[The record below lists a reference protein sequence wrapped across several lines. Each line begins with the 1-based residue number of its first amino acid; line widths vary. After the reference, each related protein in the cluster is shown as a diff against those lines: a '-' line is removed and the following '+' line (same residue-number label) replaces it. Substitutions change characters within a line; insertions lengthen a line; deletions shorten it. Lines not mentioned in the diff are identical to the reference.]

1 MRHRSE
7 VARRAAVALVGLG
20 LLSLGACAS
29 AARPDAMTVLPSTIT
44 IAQAGDFGHGA
55 IKIANVSGGTETNPL
70 LWSEVASGDF
80 RQALENSL
88 KAAGY
93 LGATA
98 DAPLSLTASMLELKQ
113 PMAGFD
119 MSVTSRVRYSVTD
132 SSGRIV
138 FDDTVAATGTA
149 RMGESLIGME
159 RLRLAN
165 EYAIRE
171 NIKAFIERF
180 RTRTAR

>member
-1 MRHRSE
+1 MF
-7 VARRAAVALVGLG
+7 RRAAVVAVSLG

-29 AARPDAMTVLPSTIT
+29 AARPEAMTVLPSTVT
-44 IAQAGDFGHGA
+44 AARAGDVGYQA
-55 IKIANVSGGTETNPL
+55 VRIVNVSGGTETNPL

-80 RQALENSL
+80 REALESSL
-88 KAAGY
+88 KATGY
-93 LGATA
+93 LGATDA
-98 DAPLSLTASMLELKQ
+98 APLSLTAAMLELKQ

-119 MSVTSRVRYSVTD
+119 MSVTSRVRYTVVD
-132 SSGRIV
+132 VSGRIV

-149 RMGESLIGME
+149 KMGEALIGTE

-180 RTRTAR
+180 RTHTAR

>member
-1 MRHRSE
+1 MI
-7 VARRAAVALVGLG
+7 RRAALVALSLG

-29 AARPDAMTVLPSTIT
+29 AARPEAMTVLPSTV
-44 IAQAGDFGHGA
+44 AAAKAGDFGHEA
-55 IKIANVSGGTETNPL
+55 IRIANVSGGTDTNPL

-80 RQALENSL
+80 RQALESSL
-88 KAAGY
+88 RATGY

-98 DAPLSLTASMLELKQ
+98 SAPLSLTAAMLELKQ
-113 PMAGFD
+113 PMAGLD

-132 SSGRIV
+132 ASGRIV

-149 RMGESLIGME
+149 KMSEAFVGTE

-180 RTRTAR
+180 RAHTAR

>member
-1 MRHRSE
+1 ML
-7 VARRAAVALVGLG
+7 RRAAVVAVSLG

-29 AARPDAMTVLPSTIT
+29 AARPEAMTVLPSTVT
-44 IAQAGDFGHGA
+44 AARSGDVGYQAVR
-55 IKIANVSGGTETNPL
+55 IVNVSGGTETNPL

-80 RQALENSL
+80 REALESSL
-88 KAAGY
+88 KATGY
-93 LGATA
+93 LGATDA
-98 DAPLSLTASMLELKQ
+98 APLSLTAAMLELKQ
-113 PMAGFD
+113 PMAGLD
-119 MSVTSRVRYSVTD
+119 MSVTSRVRYTVVD
-132 SSGRIV
+132 ASGRMV

-149 RMGESLIGME
+149 KMGEALIGTE

-180 RTRTAR
+180 RTHTAR

>member
-1 MRHRSE
+1 VIRHAVVV
-7 VARRAAVALVGLG
+7 VASLG

-29 AARPDAMTVLPSTIT
+29 AARPEAMAVLPSTV
-44 IAQAGDFGHGA
+44 AAAKAGDVGYQA
-55 IKIANVSGGTETNPL
+55 VKIANVSGGTATNPL

-80 RQALENSL
+80 RQALESSL
-88 KAAGY
+88 KATGY

-98 DAPLSLTASMLELKQ
+98 DAPLSLTAAMLELKQ
-113 PMAGFD
+113 PMAGLD

-132 SSGRIV
+132 ASGRIV

-149 RMGESLIGME
+149 KFGEALAGAE
-159 RLRLAN
+159 RLRMAN

-180 RTRTAR
+180 RAHTAR

>member
-1 MRHRSE
+1 MIRR
-7 VARRAAVALVGLG
+7 VAVVAVSLG

-29 AARPDAMTVLPSTIT
+29 AARPDAMTVLPSTV
-44 IAQAGDFGHGA
+44 AAAKAGDVGYQA
-55 IKIANVSGGTETNPL
+55 VKIVNVSGGTDTNPL

-80 RQALENSL
+80 RLALENSL
-88 KAAGY
+88 KATGY
-93 LGATA
+93 LGAT
-98 DAPLSLTASMLELKQ
+98 DTDPLSLTAAMLELKQ
-113 PMAGFD
+113 PMVGLD

-132 SSGRIV
+132 ASGKLI
-138 FDDTVAATGTA
+138 FDDTIAATGTA
-149 RMGESLIGME
+149 KMGEAFVGTE

-180 RTRTAR
+180 RTHTAR

>member
-1 MRHRSE
+1 MIRR
-7 VARRAAVALVGLG
+7 VAVVAVSLG

-29 AARPDAMTVLPSTIT
+29 AARPDAMTVLPSTV
-44 IAQAGDFGHGA
+44 AAAKAGDVGYQA
-55 IKIANVSGGTETNPL
+55 VKIVNVSGGTDTNPL

-80 RQALENSL
+80 RLALENSL
-88 KAAGY
+88 KATGY
-93 LGATA
+93 LGATET
-98 DAPLSLTASMLELKQ
+98 APLSLTAAMLELKQ
-113 PMAGFD
+113 PMVGLD

-132 SSGRIV
+132 ASGKLI
-138 FDDTVAATGTA
+138 FDDIIAATGTA
-149 RMGESLIGME
+149 KMSEAFVGTE

-180 RTRTAR
+180 RTHTAR

>member
-1 MRHRSE
+1 MI
-7 VARRAAVALVGLG
+7 RRAAVVAVSLG

-29 AARPDAMTVLPSTIT
+29 AARPEAMTVLPSTIT
-44 IAQAGDFGHGA
+44 AAKAGDVGYQA
-55 IKIANVSGGTETNPL
+55 VKIVNVSGGTATNPL

-80 RQALENSL
+80 RQALESSL
-88 KAAGY
+88 KVAGY
-93 LGATA
+93 LGATEA
-98 DAPLSLTASMLELKQ
+98 APLSLTAAMLELKQ
-113 PMAGFD
+113 PMAGLD
-119 MSVTSRVRYSVTD
+119 MSVTSRVRYTVTD
-132 SSGRIV
+132 ASGRMV

-149 RMGESLIGME
+149 RMGEALVGSE

-180 RTRTAR
+180 RAHAKR